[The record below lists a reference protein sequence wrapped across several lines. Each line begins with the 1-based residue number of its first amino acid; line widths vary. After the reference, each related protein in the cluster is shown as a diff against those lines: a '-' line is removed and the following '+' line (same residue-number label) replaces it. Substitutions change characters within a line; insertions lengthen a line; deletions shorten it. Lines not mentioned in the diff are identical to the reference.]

1 MTMHFFYLTWQTLYL
16 KYKNLIF
23 ENMRFEVRVLE
34 DCSSF
39 SDMIFMLILVFVDLG
54 ALSWILLFFLQIGF
68 PAHKLH
74 VYVE

>member
-1 MTMHFFYLTWQTLYL
+1 MHFFYLTWQTLYL

-68 PAHKLH
+68 PAYKLH

>member
-68 PAHKLH
+68 PAYKLH